1 MGNTVLTV
9 LNFFQGEACLKKES
23 NASFKAVRQIHF
35 ENDSSN
41 HSTGES
47 PSSFLSEPGRAV
59 DSSIP
64 KPTVNRPVEFSEE
77 AEGIE
82 ILDVVQDKHKVEGV
96 PVDNSSGSI
105 LPESCEADSAS
116 LNFNPKLTVSQPQ
129 CSQSDEVCS
138 QNLLRTSPI
147 CDPDSQSHNLVECF
161 DTQDLLPRTVQS
173 DDSFCSSNKRN
184 SLDFSSSKLELIL
197 DSSST
202 PEVQI
207 ETSC

>member
-1 MGNTVLTV
+1 M
-9 LNFFQGEACLKKES
+9 KKES
-23 NASFKAVRQIHF
+23 SASFKAMRQIHF

-64 KPTVNRPVEFSEE
+64 KPTVNRPKEFSEE

-82 ILDVVQDKHKVEGV
+82 ILKVVEPKPKDSLSIE
-96 PVDNSSGSI
+96 SSSANI
-105 LPESCEADSAS
+105 FPETCEADSAS
-116 LNFNPKLTVSQPQ
+116 QNLTPKLTVSQPQ
-129 CSQSDEVCS
+129 CLQSNEIWSQS
-138 QNLLRTSPI
+138 LRTSPVRV
-147 CDPDSQSHNLVECF
+147 PDSQSHNLVECF
-161 DTQDLLPRTVQS
+161 DTQDLLPKTVET
-173 DDSFCSSNKRN
+173 DDSIDSSSKKN

-202 PEVQI
+202 PEQQI
-207 ETSC
+207 VRFFLQILFVFLTILYQLISR